1 MLATRRAATL
11 ADDRRLQR
19 TRPPSEVSA
28 ELREAL
34 ANELRQLSP
43 NLAQAL
49 AEISL
54 PIYIVDRKGAIR
66 WMNAAAIALLGD
78 RRGEHFSTA
87 IAPEGQQL
95 ASEKFARKVIGGART
110 TSYDIPM
117 LAHDGRRLDTEVES
131 VRLEDDS
138 EAVGVFGII
147 AVEKF
152 ANPAAARDVHLTPR
166 QLQVLKRLAGGGSTD
181 MIAKELHISRETVR
195 NHVRDLLRALGVHSR
210 VQAVAR
216 AHQLGIV

>member
-1 MLATRRAATL
+1 
-11 ADDRRLQR
+11 
-19 TRPPSEVSA
+19 
-28 ELREAL
+28 
-34 ANELRQLSP
+34 
-43 NLAQAL
+43 
-49 AEISL
+49 
-54 PIYIVDRKGAIR
+54 
-66 WMNAAAIALLGD
+66 MNAAAIALFGD
-78 RRGEHFSTA
+78 RRGQHFSTV
-87 IAPEGQQL
+87 IAPEAQQL
-95 ASEKFARKVIGGART
+95 ANEKFARKVIGGART
-110 TSYDIPM
+110 TSYDIAM

-138 EAVGVFGII
+138 EAFGVFGII

>member
-1 MLATRRAATL
+1 MLATRRTATL

-19 TRPPSEVSA
+19 SRLPSEVSA
-28 ELREAL
+28 ELREAI

-43 NLAQAL
+43 NIEQAL

-54 PIYIVDRKGAIR
+54 PIYVVDREGTIR
-66 WMNAAAIALLGD
+66 WLNAAAIGLFGD
-78 RRGEHFSTA
+78 RKGEHFSA
-87 IAPEGQQL
+87 VIAADGQQL
-95 ASEKFARKVIGGART
+95 ANEKFARKVIGGART
-110 TSYDIPM
+110 TSYDVAM
-117 LAHDGRRLDTEVES
+117 LARDGRRLDTEVES
-131 VRLEDDS
+131 VRLDNDA
-138 EAVGVFGII
+138 EAFGVFGIV

-152 ANPAAARDVHLTPR
+152 ANPAAAPQVHMTPR
-166 QLQVLKRLAGGGSTD
+166 QLQVLKGLAGGGSTD

>member
-1 MLATRRAATL
+1 MLAATRAATL
-11 ADDRRLQR
+11 ADDRRQR
-19 TRPPSEVSA
+19 SRLPSEVSG

-34 ANELRQLSP
+34 ANELRRLSP
-43 NLAQAL
+43 NIAQAL

-54 PIYIVDRKGAIR
+54 PIYVVDRHGAIR
-66 WMNAAAIALLGD
+66 WMNAAAIGLFGD
-78 RRGEHFSTA
+78 RRGEHFSTV

-95 ASEKFARKVIGGART
+95 ANEKFARKVIGAART
-110 TSYDIPM
+110 TSYDIAM

-131 VRLEDDS
+131 VRLEDDT
-138 EAVGVFGII
+138 EAFGVFGII

-152 ANPAAARDVHLTPR
+152 ANPAAAPQVHLTPR

-181 MIAKELHISRETVR
+181 MIANELHISRETVR

-216 AHQLGIV
+216 AHQLRIV

>member
-1 MLATRRAATL
+1 ML
-11 ADDRRLQR
+11 ADDRRQR
-19 TRPPSEVSA
+19 SRLPSEVSG

-34 ANELRQLSP
+34 ANDLRQLSP
-43 NLAQAL
+43 NIAQAL

-54 PIYIVDRKGAIR
+54 PIYVVDRTGAIR
-66 WMNAAAIALLGD
+66 WMNAAAIGLLGD
-78 RRGEHFSTA
+78 RRGEHFSTV
-87 IAPEGQQL
+87 IAPEEQQL
-95 ASEKFARKVIGGART
+95 ANEKFARKVIGGART
-110 TSYDIPM
+110 TSYDIAM
-117 LAHDGRRLDTEVES
+117 LAHDGRRLETEVES
-131 VRLEDDS
+131 VRLEDDT
-138 EAVGVFGII
+138 EAFGVFGII

-152 ANPAAARDVHLTPR
+152 ANPAVAPQLTPR

-181 MIAKELHISRETVR
+181 MIANELHISRETVR

>member
-1 MLATRRAATL
+1 L

-19 TRPPSEVSA
+19 SRLPSEVSA

-43 NLAQAL
+43 NIAQAL

-54 PIYIVDRKGAIR
+54 PIYVVDRKGMIR
-66 WMNAAAIALLGD
+66 WINAAAIELFGD
-78 RRGEHFSTA
+78 RRGKHFSA
-87 IAPEGQQL
+87 VIAPEGQQL
-95 ASEKFARKVIGGART
+95 ANEKFARKIVGGART
-110 TSYDIPM
+110 TSYDIAM
-117 LAHDGRRLDTEVES
+117 LARDGRRLDTEVES
-131 VRLEDDS
+131 VRLED
-138 EAVGVFGII
+138 ETEVFGVFGI
-147 AVEKF
+147 VQSEKF
-152 ANPAAARDVHLTPR
+152 ADPVAAPQVHLTPR
-166 QLQVLKRLAGGGSTD
+166 QLQVLKGLAGGGSTD
-181 MIAKELHISRETVR
+181 MIANELHISRETVR